1 METEDLS
8 ADISLEGLSAAET
21 AMALDE
27 LRDQLRRSAPTA
39 KLEKKKPD
47 QSTMSTAQLIGIIF
61 TSAAATHIAVGI
73 SKYLAARETAVRIKT
88 KKGEITVT
96 GKALAPGELE
106 KVVDHLVGEPAHPP
120 WRTRASSCWERASS
134 LAVRSS
140 PRTRHSGARR
150 EAC

>member
-1 METEDLS
+1 MGTEYLS

-21 AMALDE
+21 AVALDE
-27 LRDQLRRSAPTA
+27 LRDQLRQSAPTA
-39 KLEKKKPD
+39 QLEKKKPD

-73 SKYLAARETAVRIKT
+73 ARYLAARGTMAKIKT

-106 KVVDHLVGEPAHPP
+106 KVVDHLVG
-120 WRTRASSCWERASS
+120 
-134 LAVRSS
+134 
-140 PRTRHSGARR
+140 
-150 EAC
+150 

>member
-1 METEDLS
+1 MGSEHLS

-21 AMALDE
+21 AVALDE
-27 LRDQLRRSAPTA
+27 LHDQLRQSAPTA

-73 SKYLAARETAVRIKT
+73 SRYLAVRGTATRIKT

-106 KVVDHLVGEPAHPP
+106 KIVNHLVG
-120 WRTRASSCWERASS
+120 
-134 LAVRSS
+134 
-140 PRTRHSGARR
+140 
-150 EAC
+150 